1 MGLLG
6 NSTELQFGARGQW
19 QTMCKSEKQR
29 RGMFFYDMEG
39 VDVMKEASGGG

>member
-29 RGMFFYDMEG
+29 GMFFYEVEG
-39 VDVMKEASGGG
+39 VGVMKEATGGG